1 MNDRHAKRLIPR
13 LEAMEDRVALSA
25 TALAIH
31 DVPAAHVRHS
41 PRNPIV
47 VNLDPQTTG
56 IQITDAAI
64 DTRIGVIRIKGVVTY
79 PPLNPPPYY
88 PPYYPPYCPLTPTV
102 SLSLSVTQ
110 AVNRRSSVSGYLTS
124 HQMNYVST
132 GFSAPFTLYVAA
144 GSGYF
149 VPGKATVA
157 LSTYLPYYS
166 PSQDSPSASAVV
178 RLREVRF

>member
-1 MNDRHAKRLIPR
+1 MNDRRAKRIIPR
-13 LEAMEDRVALSA
+13 LEAMEERLPLSTMA
-25 TALAIH
+25 HAIH

-47 VNLDPQTTG
+47 VNLTPQATG

-64 DTRIGVIRIKGVVTY
+64 DTRAGVIRIEGVATY

-88 PPYYPPYCPLTPTV
+88 DPYENPPTTSV
-102 SLSLSVTQ
+102 SLSVTQ
-110 AVNRRSSVSGYLTS
+110 AAGRLRSLNGYATS
-124 HQMNYVST
+124 SSMNYVQT
-132 GFSAPFTLYVAA
+132 GFSTSFTLYVTAA
-144 GSGYF
+144 SGYF

-157 LSTYLPYYS
+157 LSSYLPYYA
-166 PSQDSPSASAVV
+166 PSQNSPSASAVV